1 MPGGRGHGL
10 RPGRRRELLAR
21 GDSCCGLW
29 AAVAPVPGTRSAVL
43 ASTWPVTPSPGHG
56 AEPDWELGN
65 GEPATE
71 SAAGEAELNGHEAGL
86 ERERARGTGQAR

>member
-1 MPGGRGHGL
+1 M
-10 RPGRRRELLAR
+10 
-21 GDSCCGLW
+21 
-29 AAVAPVPGTRSAVL
+29 
-43 ASTWPVTPSPGHG
+43 TPSPGHG